1 MSTLETKDLPVASTR
16 VSVELVNHETTSI
29 DDFVSVEEPLE
40 IRLVYGP
47 IAARLEQSISVTMRT
62 PGNDHELSQ
71 GFLLGEGIVQAA
83 SDIVG
88 IEHCGPPSPDKG
100 MQNVVRIELLETAR
114 FNPDTLMRH
123 TFTSSSCGICGKTSL
138 EAVNT
143 IVPKYDP
150 TSFTLSGSHLKALP
164 EKLLQR
170 QTEFV
175 RTGGLHASA
184 SFDQNGQITRVR
196 EDVGR
201 HNALDKL
208 VGSYLDS
215 GISALRQQG
224 LLLSGRAS
232 FELVQKAAVAGIP
245 LVASIG
251 PPSSLAI
258 ELASSHDV
266 TLIGFLK
273 RDRFN
278 VYSGRVIES

>member
-16 VSVELVNHETTSI
+16 VSVEFVNHETTSI

-100 MQNVVRIELLETAR
+100 IQNVVRIELLETAR

-143 IVPKYDP
+143 IVPAYDVV
-150 TSFTLSGSHLKALP
+150 SFAVSGTHLKALP
-164 EKLLQR
+164 ERLLKR

-184 SFDQNGQITRVR
+184 SFDEEGQITRLR
-196 EDVGR
+196 EDVRR

-208 VGSYLDS
+208 IGTYLHS
-215 GISALRQQG
+215 GIVLKILSLLPPIFFHNYVKRPKSQIYSFLRQQ
-224 LLLSGRAS
+224 
-232 FELVQKAAVAGIP
+232 FMP
-245 LVASIG
+245 
-251 PPSSLAI
+251 
-258 ELASSHDV
+258 
-266 TLIGFLK
+266 
-273 RDRFN
+273 
-278 VYSGRVIES
+278 